1 MVNSHIPILK
11 GMLMEKLFGLMRLT
25 RPYILIT
32 TSFLFIGS
40 AFLSA
45 DGVPPIIPFV
55 IGFISVMLAIAAA
68 HIVHDYFDQE
78 IDIKNPR
85 TANRPLPSGL
95 ISQYEALVF
104 GLITA
109 TAALTLAFILNYTS
123 ALIAILAIP
132 LPFIYTYFKRNT
144 IPFTFICTMMAVCL
158 IILFGSAS
166 VTGQVMKGQ
175 IWLLLILILLWEPG
189 RDFISE
195 IQDVE
200 ADKVSDVLTLPIM
213 LSSKTAAKF
222 VLVFF
227 LLASIMGIIIGLI
240 SELGILYLLVAFLAG
255 LWLVHRTL
263 GLIKNPTSANA
274 VRMRILAP
282 KYVVAISIGIMI
294 DILINRN
301 LIQPIVFI
309 ISNI

>member
-1 MVNSHIPILK
+1 
-11 GMLMEKLFGLMRLT
+11 MLMKKIFGLIRLT

-45 DGVPPIIPFV
+45 DGVPSFLPFLT
-55 IGFISVMLAIAAA
+55 GFLSVALAIAAA

-78 IDIKNPR
+78 IDVKNPR

-104 GLITA
+104 GLIIA
-109 TAALTLAFILNYTS
+109 TIALTLAFLLNYAS

-132 LPFIYTYFKRNT
+132 LPFIYTYFKRHT
-144 IPFTFICTMMAVCL
+144 IPFTFVCTMMAVTL

-175 IWLLLILILLWEPG
+175 VWLFLILILLWEPG

-222 VLVFF
+222 VFVYF

-255 LWLVHRTL
+255 LWLVYRTL
-263 GLIKNPTSANA
+263 GLIKNPTSGNA

-301 LIQPIVFI
+301 LIQPIVLI
-309 ISNI
+309 ILNI

>member
-1 MVNSHIPILK
+1 MK
-11 GMLMEKLFGLMRLT
+11 KLFGLIKLT

-45 DGVPPIIPFV
+45 DGVPSFLPFLT
-55 IGFISVMLAIAAA
+55 GFLSVALAIAAA

-78 IDIKNPR
+78 IDAKNPR

-95 ISQYEALVF
+95 ISRYEALIF
-104 GLITA
+104 GLAMAII
-109 TAALTLAFILNYTS
+109 ALILAFLLNLSS

-144 IPFTFICTMMAVCL
+144 IPFTFICTMMAVTL

-166 VTGQVMKGQ
+166 VTGHLMNGRVG
-175 IWLLLILILLWEPG
+175 LFLILILLWEPG

-200 ADKVSDVLTLPIM
+200 ADKVSQILTLPVI
-213 LSSKTAAKF
+213 LSPKTAAKF

-227 LLASIMGIIIGLI
+227 SLAAIMGIIIGI
-240 SELGILYLLVAFLAG
+240 MSELGILYLLVAFLAG
-255 LWLVHRTL
+255 SWLVYKSV
-263 GLIKNPTSANA
+263 GLIKAPTSVNA
-274 VRMRILAP
+274 VSMRIHAP
-282 KYVVAISIGIMI
+282 KYVIAISIAIMI
-294 DILINRN
+294 D
-301 LIQPIVFI
+301 VI
-309 ISNI
+309 ISGNLVQPMILMILLI

>member
-1 MVNSHIPILK
+1 
-11 GMLMEKLFGLMRLT
+11 
-25 RPYILIT
+25 
-32 TSFLFIGS
+32 
-40 AFLSA
+40 
-45 DGVPPIIPFV
+45 
-55 IGFISVMLAIAAA
+55 
-68 HIVHDYFDQE
+68 
-78 IDIKNPR
+78 
-85 TANRPLPSGL
+85 
-95 ISQYEALVF
+95 
-104 GLITA
+104 
-109 TAALTLAFILNYTS
+109 
-123 ALIAILAIP
+123 
-132 LPFIYTYFKRNT
+132 
-144 IPFTFICTMMAVCL
+144 
-158 IILFGSAS
+158 
-166 VTGQVMKGQ
+166 MKGQ
-175 IWLLLILILLWEPG
+175 VWLLLILILLWEPG

-213 LSSKTAAKF
+213 FSSKTAAKF

-301 LIQPIVFI
+301 LIQPIVLI